1 MTTLGRSSVDIGRM
15 GLGCASIGN
24 LFTAITDETALA
36 TVDAAWD
43 SGIRYFDT
51 APHYGLGLSERRL
64 GAALAGKARDGFVV
78 STKVGRILD
87 QNPSFD
93 GSQRDSEGFDVP
105 AELVRRWDHSA
116 AGVRASIE
124 SSLERLN
131 LNRIDLVII
140 HDPEQNE
147 AAPEQGIREAAP
159 ELERMRDEG
168 MIGAFGVG
176 TRSTSVLERFVAE
189 TSVDAIMLAGRYT
202 LLNHEALTSLL
213 PACQRAS
220 VSVIDV
226 GVFNSGILAA
236 PRPIAGAMFE
246 YERADRD
253 LLARVNAIADVCAQ
267 FKTTLPK
274 AALSFA
280 LGHPTIAAAVIG
292 ASAPEQARANS
303 RLLDEPLPPQEFW
316 AELVRRGLL
325 EDWALEGVRH
335 SS

>member
-1 MTTLGRSSVDIGRM
+1 MTTLGRSSVEVGRM
-15 GLGCASIGN
+15 GLGCAGLGN

-64 GAALAGKARDGFVV
+64 GAALACKPRDGFVV
-78 STKVGRILD
+78 STKVGRLLE
-87 QNPSFD
+87 QNPSYD
-93 GSQRDSEGFDVP
+93 GSQRDSEGFDVA
-105 AELVRRWDHSA
+105 AELLRRWDHSA

-124 SSLERLN
+124 SSLKRLG
-131 LNRIDLVII
+131 LDRIDLVII

-147 AAPEQGIREAAP
+147 ADPEQGIREAAP

-168 MIGAFGVG
+168 IIGAFGVG
-176 TRSTSVLERFVAE
+176 TRSTAVLERFVE
-189 TSVDAIMLAGRYT
+189 GTSIDAIMLAGRYT
-202 LLNHEALTSLL
+202 LLNHEALAFLL
-213 PACQRAS
+213 PACLRAT
-220 VSVIDV
+220 VSVLNV

-236 PRPIAGAMFE
+236 PRPSAAATFE
-246 YERADRD
+246 YERADTD

-267 FKTTLPK
+267 FETTLPK

-280 LGHPTIAAAVIG
+280 LGHPAIAAAVIG
-292 ASAPEQARANS
+292 ASAPEQTRANAG
-303 RLLDEPLPPQEFW
+303 LLDEPSPPQEFW
-316 AELVRRGLL
+316 DELVRRGLL
-325 EDWALEGVRH
+325 EDWALEGVRR